1 MKNKFGLVLASVS
14 LILFASFVVSALN
27 GAQYGMMDANGQFYQ
42 YGMMGNNNQFY
53 PTSSG
58 YGGMM
63 SGGYGMMG
71 MMQMM
76 TGYGGYG
83 SGAILLSWIM
93 YLLIIALIGSG
104 IYWLIKSANR
114 KR

>member
-1 MKNKFGLVLASVS
+1 MKKYVISLA
-14 LILFASFVVSALN
+14 LGILFLFVLSVVSAQ
-27 GAQYGMMDANGQFYQ
+27 QYGMMDSNGQFYQ

-63 SGGYGMMG
+63 NGGYGMTG

-76 TGYGGYG
+76 TGYGGYNAG
-83 SGAILLSWIM
+83 TILLSWIT
-93 YLLIIALIGSG
+93 YLLTIALIIAG
-104 IYWLIKSANR
+104 IYWLVKTANR
-114 KR
+114 K